1 MGTGSHSREIRS
13 KCTELYSSSEQRGQL
28 PARTESEVDGQ
39 TERGEVAA
47 SSEERVSCG
56 RDTPWSIARG
66 GEQDVREGERQP
78 LLGREVLEMR
88 QRTGQDREAEEEG
101 QQWQGSEATQQG
113 RGARSRAV
121 IALHHYTQRE

>member
-1 MGTGSHSREIRS
+1 
-13 KCTELYSSSEQRGQL
+13 
-28 PARTESEVDGQ
+28 
-39 TERGEVAA
+39 
-47 SSEERVSCG
+47 
-56 RDTPWSIARG
+56 
-66 GEQDVREGERQP
+66 
-78 LLGREVLEMR
+78 VLEMR